1 MTVYNEI
8 TPAQRQLADFGRRMM
23 EVAPRIKDD
32 VKSNMF
38 ARVGNMLTTYG
49 APWGAREKDFTPE
62 YRAIIQEA
70 EQMFAEETA

>member
-1 MTVYNEI
+1 MSVYNEI
-8 TPAQRQLADFGRRMM
+8 TPVQREFADFGRRMM
-23 EVAPRIKDD
+23 EVAPRIKDA

-49 APWGAREKDFTPE
+49 AAWGSREQDFTPE

-70 EQMFAEETA
+70 ELMFAEVTV

>member
-1 MTVYNEI
+1 MSFNEI
-8 TPAQRQLADFGRRMM
+8 TPVQRKLADFGRRMM
-23 EVAPRIKDD
+23 EAAPSIKDD

-49 APWGAREKDFTPE
+49 APWGAREQDFTPE
-62 YRAIIQEA
+62 YRACIQEA